1 MPAVV
6 TQASTV
12 SCGHGGI
19 VQTVGSPKLTVGGS
33 PVLVDTGIIG
43 KPIPAPP
50 APKSCSIVPPPNS
63 NVPCTSVLAVNP
75 PSLATKLVV
84 GARPVVLA
92 SLSGT
97 TNGSVPTLLTAVVT
111 QTLLTTV

>member
-6 TQASTV
+6 TQGTTV

-43 KPIPAPP
+43 EPIPAAP
-50 APKSCSIVPPPNS
+50 APGSCSIMPPPNS
-63 NVPCTSVLAVNP
+63 NVPCTTVLSVNP
-75 PSLATKLVV
+75 ASLATKLVV
-84 GARPVVLA
+84 SARPVVLA

-97 TNGSVPTLLTAVVT
+97 TNGSAPTFLTAVVT